1 MDETPPTRP
10 CACPHALGWCTV
22 RCQRPAGP
30 GSDTCADCRLPN
42 LERCT
47 CACHIC
53 SRIGQP
59 FRDGASRR
67 VDAPLLPP
75 PSPPPSPSS
84 SPPPT
89 PSPSPTGIGE
99 DIRAAVLTRGNESD
113 VLTWSAE
120 HEWHLR
126 SICVAL
132 DMKHPKRS
140 TYKAVR
146 AVIAHYMGEYS
157 RLKDAYEAYDVSEGT
172 FRKFRKMLQPHL
184 DTSGVGVVKQLRD
197 AVIDDVPLGEAR
209 AATSAASI

>member
-1 MDETPPTRP
+1 M
-10 CACPHALGWCTV
+10 
-22 RCQRPAGP
+22 
-30 GSDTCADCRLPN
+30 
-42 LERCT
+42 
-47 CACHIC
+47 
-53 SRIGQP
+53 
-59 FRDGASRR
+59 
-67 VDAPLLPP
+67 
-75 PSPPPSPSS
+75 
-84 SPPPT
+84 
-89 PSPSPTGIGE
+89 
-99 DIRAAVLTRGNESD
+99 LTRGNESD
-113 VLTWSAE
+113 VLTWNAE

-184 DTSGVGVVKQLRD
+184 DASGVGVVKQLRD
-197 AVIDDVPLGEAR
+197 AVIDDAPLGETR

>member
-1 MDETPPTRP
+1 MDEAPPMRP
-10 CACPHALGWCTV
+10 CACPHAIGWCAV

-30 GSDTCADCRLPN
+30 GSDTCTDCRSPN
-42 LERCT
+42 LDRCT
-47 CACHIC
+47 CACHTC

-89 PSPSPTGIGE
+89 PPPSPTGIGE

-184 DTSGVGVVKQLRD
+184 DSSGVGVVKQLRD
-197 AVIDDVPLGEAR
+197 AVIDDAPSGEAR